1 MKTQKQLD
9 AIGQLCVSSIES
21 VRRTGIELVNI
32 GHGSVKFKM
41 PLEGNKNHVNMMY
54 AGSLFS
60 LAELP
65 GGALFLAIVDPAKYY
80 PVVGEVTIRYVKPAA
95 TDITVEVT
103 LSGEDIDRILSD
115 LETSGKCKYVL
126 EQELKDENGD
136 IVAITQGTYM
146 GFRH

>member
-1 MKTQKQLD
+1 MKTQEQLE
-9 AIGQLCVSSIES
+9 AIGQLCVSSIKG
-21 VRRTGIELVNI
+21 VQRTGIELVNI
-32 GHGSVKFKM
+32 RHGACKFKM
-41 PLEGNKNHVNMMY
+41 PLKGNENHVNMMY

-65 GGALFLAIVDPAKYY
+65 GGALFLTIVDPAQYY
-80 PVVGEVTIRYVKPAA
+80 PVVGEVTIRYLKPAT

-103 LSGEDIDRILSD
+103 LTEEEINCILDD

-126 EQELKDENGD
+126 KQELKDEKGD
-136 IVAITQGTYM
+136 VVAITQGTYM